1 MWPGALLDATYMFSA
16 VQHLTSAHTPS
27 LLITAVY
34 PLQKHA
40 MQVLAAIVP
49 LCLSPP
55 LVRLV
60 LSSPEAAHRE
70 AGSSVPPLDAAQL
83 RPLAALQ
90 QLPAL
95 ELLGLSSLGPGV
107 ARALRQLTGLTYLRL
122 AREAAGGDHASFGS
136 GRCADVFR
144 AASALTRLQELS
156 VTGSTGSSVVELP
169 EEMSRLTRLRRLQ
182 VREISI
188 MRTSHVLTALT
199 ALQLLDLRRESEL
212 HIHGPMPLNPL
223 PPGMHALRSL
233 RELRVTCNHQPVP
246 PLALPALTVL
256 ELDAPSFFAEVR
268 QQSIVE
274 LPPPARSGQ
283 PFHTVVE

>member
-1 MWPGALLDATYMFSA
+1 MFSA
-16 VQHLTSAHTPS
+16 VQHLTSAHPPS

-40 MQVLAAIVP
+40 MQVLPAIVP

-55 LVRLV
+55 LERLV

-70 AGSSVPPLDAAQL
+70 AGSSDPPLDAAQL

-95 ELLGLSSLGPGV
+95 ELIGLNSLGPGV

-122 AREAAGGDHASFGS
+122 AREAAGSEHASFGS

-169 EEMSRLTRLRRLQ
+169 EEMSRLTGLRRLQ

-188 MRTSHVLTALT
+188 MQTSRVLAALTALT
-199 ALQLLDLRRESEL
+199 ALDLLRDGAL
-212 HIHGPMPLNPL
+212 HIHGPTTQNPL
-223 PPGMHALRSL
+223 PPGIHALSSL
-233 RELRVTCNHQPVP
+233 RELRVTCNYQPVP
-246 PLALPALTVL
+246 APWPRLSVTV
-256 ELDAPSFFAEVR
+256 
-268 QQSIVE
+268 
-274 LPPPARSGQ
+274 
-283 PFHTVVE
+283 